1 MTITTLSLMVV
12 GVDYQ
17 NQRGPARRFEVELC
31 APGDPVELVPEPKNP
46 VDPHAIKV
54 MSERGVQLGYLTAER
69 APWIG
74 SQMSSGADVRAIFQA
89 ISGKS
94 AIIRVTL
101 DGSDPVLPPP
111 PLPREPEPVESFDD
125 GSGFYPDYIPPD
137 D

>member
-1 MTITTLSLMVV
+1 MIV
-12 GVDYQ
+12 GVDYP

-31 APGDPVELVPEPKNP
+31 APGDRVDLVPEPKNP
-46 VDPHAIKV
+46 TDSRAIMV
-54 MSERGVQLGYLTAER
+54 VSERGVQMGYITAER

-74 SQMSSGADVRAIFQA
+74 SQMSAGADVRAIFQA
-89 ISGKS
+89 ISGKC

-111 PLPREPEPVESFDD
+111 PPAPRSEPELAESFDGD
-125 GSGFYPDYIPPD
+125 SVFYPDYIPPD